1 MRCDNCARDA
11 TQISETYQLCS
22 RCYTIQYSTMRIDG
36 KTMGIPEAFK
46 LQLEK
51 MGLNRKDGESVSDWS
66 NRCQTY
72 AKSTALGK
80 IIP

>member
-1 MRCDNCARDA
+1 MRCDNCERDA
-11 TQISETYQLCS
+11 TQAHEMYQLCS
-22 RCYTIQYSTMRIDG
+22 RCYTIKYSTMRIDG
-36 KTMGIPEAFK
+36 KTMSIPEAFK

-51 MGLNRKDGESVSDWS
+51 MGLNRKDGETLLDWS

-80 IIP
+80 AIP